1 MALIQTLQS
10 CQIFCFSDVRLV
22 PLLLSNQ
29 RLSLNIKDHGDF
41 DSTPLMHAVKENK
54 RDVVEMLLAD
64 TRSDL
69 GTIDGYERRGE
80 DLAR

>member
-1 MALIQTLQS
+1 M
-10 CQIFCFSDVRLV
+10 
-22 PLLLSNQ
+22 
-29 RLSLNIKDHGDF
+29 NIKDRGDF

-69 GTIDGYERRGE
+69 STIDGYERRGGRPGKV
-80 DLAR
+80 DLSTL

>member
-1 MALIQTLQS
+1 MN
-10 CQIFCFSDVRLV
+10 F
-22 PLLLSNQ
+22 
-29 RLSLNIKDHGDF
+29 KDHGDF

-54 RDVVEMLLAD
+54 RELVEMLLAD

-69 GTIDGYERRGE
+69 WTIDGYERRGE

>member
-1 MALIQTLQS
+1 M
-10 CQIFCFSDVRLV
+10 
-22 PLLLSNQ
+22 
-29 RLSLNIKDHGDF
+29 NIKDFGDF

-69 GTIDGYERRGE
+69 STIDGYERRGE

>member
-1 MALIQTLQS
+1 M
-10 CQIFCFSDVRLV
+10 
-22 PLLLSNQ
+22 
-29 RLSLNIKDHGDF
+29 NIKDRGDF

-69 GTIDGYERRGE
+69 STIDGYERRGE

>member
-1 MALIQTLQS
+1 MN
-10 CQIFCFSDVRLV
+10 F
-22 PLLLSNQ
+22 
-29 RLSLNIKDHGDF
+29 KDHGDF

-54 RDVVEMLLAD
+54 REIVEILLAD

-69 GTIDGYERRGE
+69 NTIDCYERRGE